1 MEDFDQLDYYE
12 LLGIAP
18 SASTDEIKRAYRQQV
33 TRYHPDR
40 YTHTSPTEQSYAS
53 ERTRRLNEAY
63 RVLSNFRERQL
74 YDRSRSIT
82 PSRQANRNWPPDV
95 ETPGPAPAAPASPAV
110 GGDQQATLYTQAQ
123 AHLKARRYAEAIT
136 VLRQLQQINPFYR
149 DSAALLA
156 QAESS
161 QRLALDTDQR
171 RRHDLVR
178 SIPALLLFGGGGIL
192 VVIGLFAVVLWLRR
206 EPMLVAGN
214 VAPTATAT
222 LIAQSPSPAFEA
234 TGAMLSPTSTQ
245 RPATATMV
253 PVTATPRPATTAVL
267 PPTTTRRP
275 ATATPRPATATM
287 VPVTATPRPATA
299 TVLPPTT
306 TRRPATATPR
316 PATATMVPVTATPRP
331 ATATVLPPTVT
342 TPPATATPV
351 PTAPIVAADF
361 RPGTLLS
368 AYDFLDPQ
376 GWAEVQGSG
385 WSVGLANGRYAIFAQ
400 PGVGQIWS
408 YRTAFIGDITDFSIG
423 VDTQV
428 SGGAGGII
436 FRFVDGSNYLA
447 FLIDPVSQTY
457 WFEQWIGGGLRIL
470 AEGYSPF
477 IQPTATNR
485 LTVRLD
491 GNEVELFINHKHIT
505 QMIVDAPATQLYG
518 LVVSPGTV
526 MTEAF
531 FDNVEL
537 RALADRS

>member
-95 ETPGPAPAAPASPAV
+95 ETPGPAPAAPASSAV

-192 VVIGLFAVVLWLRR
+192 VVIGLFAVILWLRR

-253 PVTATPRPATTAVL
+253 PVTATPRPAT
-267 PPTTTRRP
+267 
-275 ATATPRPATATM
+275 
-287 VPVTATPRPATA
+287 A
-299 TVLPPTT
+299 TVLPPT
-306 TRRPATATPR
+306 A
-316 PATATMVPVTATPRP
+316 
-331 ATATVLPPTVT
+331 T

>member
-95 ETPGPAPAAPASPAV
+95 ETPGPAPAAPASSAV

-253 PVTATPRPATTAVL
+253 PVTATPRPAT
-267 PPTTTRRP
+267 
-275 ATATPRPATATM
+275 
-287 VPVTATPRPATA
+287 A
-299 TVLPPTT
+299 TVLPPT
-306 TRRPATATPR
+306 A
-316 PATATMVPVTATPRP
+316 
-331 ATATVLPPTVT
+331 T
-342 TPPATATPV
+342 TPLATATPV

>member
-95 ETPGPAPAAPASPAV
+95 ETPGPAPAAPASSAV

-245 RPATATMV
+245 
-253 PVTATPRPATTAVL
+253 
-267 PPTTTRRP
+267 
-275 ATATPRPATATM
+275 
-287 VPVTATPRPATA
+287 
-299 TVLPPTT
+299 
-306 TRRPATATPR
+306 R

>member
-95 ETPGPAPAAPASPAV
+95 ETPGPAPAVPASSAV

-245 RPATATMV
+245 R
-253 PVTATPRPATTAVL
+253 L
-267 PPTTTRRP
+267 
-275 ATATPRPATATM
+275 ATATM

-299 TVLPPTT
+299 TVLPPT
-306 TRRPATATPR
+306 A
-316 PATATMVPVTATPRP
+316 
-331 ATATVLPPTVT
+331 T

>member
-95 ETPGPAPAAPASPAV
+95 ETPGPAPAAPASSAV

-192 VVIGLFAVVLWLRR
+192 VVIGLFAVILWLRR

-267 PPTTTRRP
+267 PPTTTQRP

-299 TVLPPTT
+299 TVLPPT
-306 TRRPATATPR
+306 A
-316 PATATMVPVTATPRP
+316 
-331 ATATVLPPTVT
+331 T